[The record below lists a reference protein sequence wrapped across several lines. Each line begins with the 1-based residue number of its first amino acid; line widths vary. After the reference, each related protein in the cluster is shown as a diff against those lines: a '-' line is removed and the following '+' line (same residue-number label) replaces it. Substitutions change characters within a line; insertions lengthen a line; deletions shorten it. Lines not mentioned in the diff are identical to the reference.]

1 MVPRSM
7 LRAGLLE
14 GIVVAT
20 AGGAA
25 HVASACT
32 ALGAALENTARTLSI
47 EWARYAIRTTA
58 VLPGDATTD
67 DDVAQLVAYLA
78 SPAGDYF
85 SGCAFAMGR
94 APG

>member
-1 MVPRSM
+1 
-7 LRAGLLE
+7 
-14 GIVVAT
+14 
-20 AGGAA
+20 
-25 HVASACT
+25 
-32 ALGAALENTARTLSI
+32 
-47 EWARYAIRTTA
+47 
-58 VLPGDATTD
+58 VLPGDATSD

>member
-1 MVPRSM
+1 M

-25 HVASACT
+25 HVASACG

-47 EWARYAIRTTA
+47 EWDRKS
-58 VLPGDATTD
+58 V
-67 DDVAQLVAYLA
+67 V
-78 SPAGDYF
+78 
-85 SGCAFAMGR
+85 
-94 APG
+94 